1 MEVLKEYLNEDG
13 HFAVL
18 TTAKLLPVARNRVST
33 FVKTL
38 KGL

>member
-1 MEVLKEYLNEDG
+1 MVKAYLNEDG

-18 TTAKLLPVARNRVST
+18 KTEKRIPVARNRVST

-38 KGL
+38 KEV